1 MDERRSYR
9 RFDMDILATNNR
21 SCLHLELDPPQ
32 DPTFKKISAVE
43 NSHFELLFPQKIRE
57 AILTIFFSRHSL
69 EAFCA
74 LHVFRMGFNFN
85 QKSPNPI
92 VILLL
97 VEPDALSPNQACS
110 MVTAMDSA
118 VFAAGWK
125 GER

>member
-1 MDERRSYR
+1 MGERRSYR
-9 RFDMDILATNNR
+9 RFDMYILATNDR
-21 SCLHLELDPPQ
+21 SCLHLELDLPQ
-32 DPTFKKISAVE
+32 DPTFKKISVVE
-43 NSHFELLFPQKIRE
+43 NSDFELLFPQRIRE
-57 AILTIFFSRHSL
+57 TILTNFFSRHSL

-92 VILLL
+92 AILLL
-97 VEPDALSPNQACS
+97 VEPDALSPNQACD

-118 VFAAGWK
+118 VSTAGWK